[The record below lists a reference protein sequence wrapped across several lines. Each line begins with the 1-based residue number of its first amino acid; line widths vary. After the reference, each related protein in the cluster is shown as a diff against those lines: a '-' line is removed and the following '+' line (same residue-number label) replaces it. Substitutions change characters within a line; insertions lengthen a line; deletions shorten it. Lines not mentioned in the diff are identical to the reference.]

1 MPRVHVSIG
10 SNVDRERSVRGGV
23 ADLARRFGELSL
35 SDVYDCPAVGFKG
48 QAFLNLVAAFDCDL
62 TLEALNAELKEIEA
76 NNGRVRGS
84 KKFSDRTLDIDVLLF
99 GDLIKHE
106 GRIDV
111 PRYEIRRYAFVLRP
125 LSEMI
130 PDRIHPELKISYRE
144 MWAQF
149 DDSAQPMT
157 RVDFDFEAGD

>member
-1 MPRVHVSIG
+1 MPRVHVSVG

-23 ADLARRFGELSL
+23 ADLAERFSALSL
-35 SDVYDCPAVGFKG
+35 SQVYDCPAVGFKG
-48 QAFLNLVAAFDCDL
+48 HAFLNLVAAFDCDL
-62 TLEALNAELKEIEA
+62 DLEALNAELKEIEA

-84 KKFSDRTLDIDVLLF
+84 KKFSDRTLDIDVLLY
-99 GDLIKHE
+99 GDLIRHE

-130 PDRIHPELKISYRE
+130 PERLHPELKLSFRE
-144 MWAQF
+144 MWENF

-157 RVDFDFEAGD
+157 AVDFDFQLGD